1 MAILE
6 IRKFGDP
13 ALREKASQIDK
24 VSDLHTRLI
33 ADMLETMRAAPGVG
47 LAGPQVG
54 VLEQI
59 FVWEVGDEHGAVLNP
74 VITFASEEKVEGEEG
89 CLSLPGLYYPVMRS
103 HAVRVEG
110 LDERGEPVKLEAEDF
125 MARVC
130 QHEIDHLNGV
140 LFIDHLPDELRK
152 QALTILRE
160 QALGLPPSVP
170 GHPSSHTDGSDTF

>member
-13 ALREKASQIDK
+13 ALRQKTSPIDK

-54 VLEQI
+54 VLDQI

-74 VITFASEEKVEGEEG
+74 VITFASDEKVEGEEG
-89 CLSLPGLYYPVMRS
+89 CLVFTGALLPGD
-103 HAVRVEG
+103 AVAHGAR
-110 LDERGEPVKLEAEDF
+110 RGS
-125 MARVC
+125 R
-130 QHEIDHLNGV
+130 
-140 LFIDHLPDELRK
+140 
-152 QALTILRE
+152 
-160 QALGLPPSVP
+160 
-170 GHPSSHTDGSDTF
+170 